1 MQKYRILI
9 FLTICAVFIISGCRN
24 TGTGNDNKYP
34 DSTEFEEEDDDD
46 ETGTDSHE
54 LSLYTID
61 YETYECT
68 PTVSVISEKSE
79 INAKLIINEVIA
91 NFTENVV
98 IEDVVENSD
107 NIIVYF
113 SDDAAPVKNV
123 SEKMEYA
130 MLDCIAYSLLDNL
143 DYCNE
148 VYFRSN
154 DEIYESKYIY
164 MNHDEPYISK

>member
-34 DSTEFEEEDDDD
+34 DSTEFEEDDDDD

-91 NFTENVV
+91 NFTENV
-98 IEDVVENSD
+98 IIKDIVENSD

-123 SEKMEYA
+123 SEKWSMQCWTVLHTA
-130 MLDCIAYSLLDNL
+130 FWITLIIVM
-143 DYCNE
+143 
-148 VYFRSN
+148 
-154 DEIYESKYIY
+154 KYISEVMMRY
-164 MNHDEPYISK
+164 TKANIYI

>member
-1 MQKYRILI
+1 MQKYQILI
-9 FLTICAVFIISGCRN
+9 FLTVCAVFILSGCRN
-24 TGTGNDNKYP
+24 TGANNDNNYP
-34 DSTEFEEEDDDD
+34 DTTEYDDE
-46 ETGTDSHE
+46 ETGTDSIE

-61 YETYECT
+61 YDTYECT

-79 INAKLIINEVIA
+79 INANLIINEVIA
-91 NFTENVV
+91 NFKENVIV
-98 IEDVVENSD
+98 KDIVQNQD

-154 DEIYESKYIY
+154 DEIYESGYIY
-164 MNHDEPYISK
+164 MNYDEPYISK

>member
-1 MQKYRILI
+1 MQKYWILI
-9 FLTICAVFIISGCRN
+9 FLTVCAVFISGCRN
-24 TGTGNDNKYP
+24 TGTNNENNFP
-34 DSTEFEEEDDDD
+34 DSTEYDD
-46 ETGTDSHE
+46 EETDTGSLE

-61 YETYECT
+61 YDTYECT

-91 NFTENVV
+91 NFKENVIV
-98 IEDVVENSD
+98 KDIVENPD

-113 SDDAAPVKNV
+113 SDNAAPVKNV

-164 MNHDEPYISK
+164 MNQDEPYISK

>member
-1 MQKYRILI
+1 MIMKKYFVLIL
-9 FLTICAVFIISGCRN
+9 LVCAIYISGC
-24 TGTGNDNKYP
+24 TD
-34 DSTEFEEEDDDD
+34 
-46 ETGTDSHE
+46 TGTDNDNDFPEQTEYNDGFAAASPLE

-61 YETYECT
+61 YDTYECT
-68 PTVSVISEKSE
+68 PTVSVIQSESE

-91 NFTENVV
+91 NFKENVI
-98 IEDVVENSD
+98 IEDIIENPD
-107 NIIVYF
+107 NIIVCF

-154 DEIYESKYIY
+154 GEIYESCYIS
-164 MNHDEPYISK
+164 MQNDEPYISK

>member
-1 MQKYRILI
+1 MGKNYFTPEQVEQLRQ
-9 FLTICAVFIISGCRN
+9 
-24 TGTGNDNKYP
+24 NKY
-34 DSTEFEEEDDDD
+34 
-46 ETGTDSHE
+46 
-54 LSLYTID
+54 
-61 YETYECT
+61 
-68 PTVSVISEKSE
+68 
-79 INAKLIINEVIA
+79 
-91 NFTENVV
+91 
-98 IEDVVENSD
+98 
-107 NIIVYF
+107 
-113 SDDAAPVKNV
+113 VKNV

>member
-1 MQKYRILI
+1 MQKYWILI
-9 FLTICAVFIISGCRN
+9 LLTVCAVFISGCRN
-24 TGTGNDNKYP
+24 TGTDNDNNYP
-34 DSTEFEEEDDDD
+34 DSTEDADE
-46 ETGTDSHE
+46 ETGTGSHE

-61 YETYECT
+61 YDTYECT
-68 PTVSVISEKSE
+68 PTVSVIQEKSE

-91 NFTENVV
+91 NFKENVV
-98 IEDVVENSD
+98 VKDIVENSD
-107 NIIVYF
+107 NIIVCF

-154 DEIYESKYIY
+154 DETYESRYIY
-164 MNHDEPYISK
+164 MNQNEPYISK

>member
-1 MQKYRILI
+1 MQKYWILI
-9 FLTICAVFIISGCRN
+9 FLTVCAVFISGCRN
-24 TGTGNDNKYP
+24 TGTDNDSNYP
-34 DSTEFEEEDDDD
+34 DSTEYDD
-46 ETGTDSHE
+46 EKTGTDSLE

-61 YETYECT
+61 YDTYECT
-68 PTVSVISEKSE
+68 PTVSVISERSE

-91 NFTENVV
+91 NFKENVV
-98 IEDVVENSD
+98 VKDIVENSD
-107 NIIVYF
+107 NIIVCF

-154 DEIYESKYIY
+154 DEIYESRYIY
-164 MNHDEPYISK
+164 MNQDEPYITK